1 MRSIMEVLF
10 NSIYLVGVIT
20 VGTIMV
26 MKSGKNKQ
34 YKLFG
39 LMAVLLGAGDA
50 FHLLPRSYALLTTGL
65 EANAAAL
72 GVGKL
77 ITSITMTIFYIILY
91 HIWRIRYG
99 VEGRNG
105 LTFAIYTL
113 SIIRIV
119 LCLFPQNEW
128 LNYYAPV
135 SWGIYRNIPFAIM
148 GIIIIYIFYSK
159 VRKHNDNNFRFM
171 WLAITLSFALY
182 VPVVLW
188 SDTISWI
195 GVLMIPKTLAYVWVV
210 IMGYKELRAKK
221 KKFTQNLVEQVNA

>member
-1 MRSIMEVLF
+1 MRTIMEVLF
-10 NSIYLVGVIT
+10 NSIYLISVV
-20 VGTIMV
+20 TIGIVMI
-26 MKSGKNKQ
+26 MKSEGNKQ
-34 YKLFG
+34 FKLFG
-39 LMAVLLGAGDA
+39 IMAVLLGAGDA

-91 HIWRIRYG
+91 HIWRIRYE
-99 VEGRNG
+99 VEGRKG
-105 LTFAIYTL
+105 LTL
-113 SIIRIV
+113 SIYALSIMRIV
-119 LCLFPQNEW
+119 ICLFPQNQW

-148 GIIIIYIFYSK
+148 GIIIICIFYSE
-159 VRKHNDNNFRFM
+159 VRKHNDSNFKFM

-182 VPVVLW
+182 APVVLW

-195 GVLMIPKTLAYVWVV
+195 GALMIPKTLAYVWIV
-210 IMGYKELRAKK
+210 IMGYQELRTNKK
-221 KKFTQNLVEQVNA
+221 KITQNLVE